1 MRSAISPV
9 EKRPQ
14 QSIAGFR
21 RWTAETFRNGLTL
34 SADARALPLRPPHR
48 PSSPL
53 PRSLLTDVPIV
64 FSSLLFAHAILA
76 QPAIPLAAG
85 PLWSHVLTSDLGI
98 VLLYAFMISILR
110 STCAVDASGSGPAVL
125 SWTVKAVGLATAVV
139 ALVIRLS
146 GGGTINSA
154 MLAATALLNI
164 GAMYLRDGTISA
176 LLRNYFPR
184 VCRSKRV
191 LIIGSNVV
199 GRELAGYLRRHPECG
214 RTVAGFLDDA
224 VVRGRDVLGPIENLS
239 RIARTE
245 FIDEVII
252 SLPRQADRCRATV
265 LAARKQHLDI
275 QVVPE
280 LFDCSPEWVRLEK
293 LGSVPL
299 IPLHE
304 EPIPAC
310 GLTCKRLLDV
320 ALSAVGLLLTLPLL
334 ASIAV
339 AIRLDSPGPV
349 FYSAPRAGKK
359 GGQFRCYKF
368 RTMIADADGRKDAL
382 RSFNE
387 RQGPLFKITDD
398 PRVTRVGKWLRRYSL
413 DELPQLWNVLIGDMS
428 LVGPRPHPL
437 DDYQRY
443 SLEDLR
449 RLDVTP
455 GLTGAWQV
463 SARKDSSFQRSM
475 SLDLDY
481 IENWS
486 FWTDLRI
493 LWRTFGVVLRGTG
506 V

>member
-1 MRSAISPV
+1 MRSTVPPA
-9 EKRPQ
+9 EKRPPQ
-14 QSIAGFR
+14 TVADFP
-21 RWTAETFRNGLTL
+21 RWTRETFRNDSTL
-34 SADARALPLRPPHR
+34 SADARALPLRPPHAASR
-48 PSSPL
+48 LL
-53 PRSLLTDVPIV
+53 PRSFLTDVPIV
-64 FSSLLFAHAILA
+64 FFSLLFAHAILA
-76 QPAIPLAAG
+76 QPALTWG
-85 PLWSHVLTSDLGI
+85 RELWSHVLTSDLGI
-98 VLLYAFMISILR
+98 VLLYAFLISILR
-110 STCAVDASGSGPAVL
+110 SSGGPDGSSGAVL
-125 SWTVKAVGLATAVV
+125 SRTVKAVGLATAAV
-139 ALVIRLS
+139 AMVIRLS
-146 GGGTINSA
+146 GGGTITSA

-164 GAMYLRDGTISA
+164 AAMYLRDGKIRA
-176 LLRNYFPR
+176 LFRNYFPR

-239 RIARTE
+239 RVARTE

-252 SLPRQADRCRATV
+252 SLPREADRCRATI

-280 LFDCSPEWVRLEK
+280 LFDCSPASVRVENF
-293 LGSVPL
+293 GSIPL

-304 EPIPAC
+304 EPIPSC

-320 ALSAVGLLLTLPLL
+320 GLSAVGLLLLLPLL
-334 ASIAV
+334 VSIGV
-339 AIRLDSPGPV
+339 AIRLDSPGPM
-349 FYSAPRAGKK
+349 FYCAPRAGKK

-368 RTMIADADGRKDAL
+368 RTMTADADGRKDAL
-382 RSFNE
+382 RTLNE

-398 PRVTRVGKWLRRYSL
+398 PRITRVGKWLRRYSL

-481 IENWS
+481 IENWN